1 MDLRYNTK
9 QKQVLLNF
17 LNGNKNRHLSIA
29 EIANAVKDEGIGKST
44 VYRRMTELCDD
55 GVVRRFRG
63 KDGKNVVY
71 QFMDSDKNCN
81 SHFHLKCTECGALQ
95 HLDCESMDKISNH
108 IKEHHGFM
116 VDIGTTI
123 LYGICSN
130 CSGVHSTHD
139 DTCKCCSAGG
149 AK

>member
-17 LNGNKNRHLSIA
+17 LNVNKNRHLSIA
-29 EIANAVKDEGIGKST
+29 EIANGVKDEGIGKST

-130 CSGVHSTHD
+130 CSGDD

>member
-29 EIANAVKDEGIGKST
+29 EIANGVKDEGIGKST

-81 SHFHLKCTECGALQ
+81 SHFHLKCTECGTLQ

-130 CSGVHSTHD
+130 CSGDD